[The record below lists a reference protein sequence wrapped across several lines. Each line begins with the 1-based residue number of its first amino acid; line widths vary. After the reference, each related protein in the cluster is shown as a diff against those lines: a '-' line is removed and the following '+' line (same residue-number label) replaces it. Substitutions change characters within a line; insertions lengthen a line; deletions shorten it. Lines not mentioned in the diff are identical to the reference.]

1 MRPVAYF
8 VRHGD
13 TDLNDKDVFRGD
25 EDVPLNEQGRA
36 QAANL
41 LKFFRHNKFSRIYSS
56 DRLRVRQTLK
66 PLADDKG
73 MRLIILPNIESL
85 NTGDFTNYPKSKQN
99 IAAIQWYSRHPDI
112 MIPGG
117 ESFKEFRERVDPQ
130 LWMVIKTGEEAD
142 RPVVVGV
149 HGSILKELH
158 RLLYGT
164 TIPKARVATGG
175 VEAVFKSA
183 HGYEAI
189 PVLGAKDNEDVHGI
203 RNVDASSDEN
213 KG

>member
-25 EDVPLNEQGRA
+25 EDIPINEEGHA
-36 QAANL
+36 QADNL
-41 LKFFRHNKFSRIYSS
+41 VRFFKHNKFSRIFSS
-56 DRLRVRQTLK
+56 DRKRVRQTLT
-66 PLADDKG
+66 PLAKDKG
-73 MRLIILPNIESL
+73 MRLVIIPNLESL

-99 IAAIQWYSRHPDI
+99 ITSIQWYSRHPEI
-112 MIPGG
+112 IIPGG
-117 ESFKEFRERVDPQ
+117 ESFQAFRDRVDPQ
-130 LWMVIKTGEEAD
+130 LWRVIKNGEEAD
-142 RPVVVGV
+142 KPVIVGV

-164 TIPKARVATGG
+164 VLQKARVATGG

-189 PVLGAKDNEDVHGI
+189 PVLGAKDKEDEYQPG
-203 RNVDASSDEN
+203 S
-213 KG
+213 

>member
-25 EDVPLNEQGRA
+25 EDIPLNEKGRA
-36 QAANL
+36 QAENL
-41 LKFFRHNKFSRIYSS
+41 IRFFRHNKFSRIYCS
-56 DRLRVRQTLK
+56 DRKRVRQTLA
-66 PLADDKG
+66 PLAKDKG

-85 NTGDFTNYPKSKQN
+85 NTGDFTNYRKTKEN
-99 IAAIQWYSRHPDI
+99 IAAIQWYSRHPEI
-112 MIPGG
+112 QIPGG
-117 ESFKEFRERVDPQ
+117 ESFHEFRERVDPQ
-130 LWMVIKTGEEAD
+130 LWRAIKTGEDSE
-142 RPVVVGV
+142 RPVVIGV

-189 PVLGAKDNEDVHGI
+189 PILGKKDKEDEYQPG
-203 RNVDASSDEN
+203 S
-213 KG
+213 

>member
-1 MRPVAYF
+1 MQPVAYF

-25 EDVPLNEQGRA
+25 QDIPLNEEGRT
-36 QAANL
+36 QAENVVR
-41 LKFFRHNKFSRIYSS
+41 FFRHNKFSRIYCS
-56 DRLRVRQTLK
+56 DRLRVRQTLS
-66 PLADDKG
+66 PLAKDKG
-73 MRLIILPNIESL
+73 MRLIIVPNIESL
-85 NTGDFTNYPKSKQN
+85 NTGDFTDYPKNKQN
-99 IAAIQWYSRHPDI
+99 IAAIQWYSRHPEI

-117 ESFKEFRERVDPQ
+117 ESFQAFRERVDPQ
-130 LWMVIKTGEEAD
+130 LWRMIKAGEEAD

-158 RLLYGT
+158 RILYGT
-164 TIPKARVATGG
+164 VIPKARVTTGG

-189 PVLGAKDNEDVHGI
+189 PILGAKDKEDDYQPG
-203 RNVDASSDEN
+203 S
-213 KG
+213 